1 MDGDLK
7 TILGTIGHY
16 RDIRIRNMTHARR
29 LEDDA
34 IDAYIS
40 GDKRTGD
47 SYVKELSEVYSRMD
61 RASFAIKNAL
71 SDLGAKGKIW

>member
-1 MDGDLK
+1 MDGVLS
-7 TILGTIGHY
+7 TIDHY
-16 RDIRIRNMTHARR
+16 RDIRKRDMTHARH

-34 IDAYIS
+34 IDAYVS

-47 SYVKELSEVYSRMD
+47 SYMKELSEVYSRMD
-61 RASFAIKNAL
+61 RASFAIKDAL